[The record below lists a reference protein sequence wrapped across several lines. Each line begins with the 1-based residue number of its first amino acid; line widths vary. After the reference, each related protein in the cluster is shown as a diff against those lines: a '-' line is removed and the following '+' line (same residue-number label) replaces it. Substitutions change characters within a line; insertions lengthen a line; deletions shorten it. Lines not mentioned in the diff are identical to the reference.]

1 MIYFDNSATTK
12 MDPSVLQTYDA
23 VCQNIWGNSSSLHS
37 WGEKAFNLL
46 EQSRKQIADL
56 MDCYPDEIYF
66 TSGGTESDNWA
77 IKGTAMEKRPYGKHI
92 ITSSVEHAAVMNS
105 MKHLEKMGFDVTYL
119 PVDDEGRVSP
129 EDVRKAIRKDT
140 ILVSIMAI
148 NNEIGTIQPIE
159 EAAAMIKK
167 KNPNIVF
174 HVDAIQAFG
183 KMAIHPKRQGID
195 LLSVSGHKIHGPKG
209 IGFLYANEKVKIK
222 PILLGGGQQKGM
234 RSGTDNVPGIAG
246 MGLAAEMVYSHLSEE
261 RSRLYELR
269 QAFIEGMQKLE
280 GVTINGG
287 SSETMAPH
295 IVSVSFE
302 GVRSEVLLHALE
314 DQEIYVSAGSAC
326 SSNKPAISATLK
338 SIGIKK
344 ELLESTIR
352 FSFGAYTTM
361 EDIHTA
367 QNAIQTLLPML
378 RKYWRKK

>member
-1 MIYFDNSATTK
+1 
-12 MDPSVLQTYDA
+12 
-23 VCQNIWGNSSSLHS
+23 
-37 WGEKAFNLL
+37 
-46 EQSRKQIADL
+46 
-56 MDCYPDEIYF
+56 
-66 TSGGTESDNWA
+66 
-77 IKGTAMEKRPYGKHI
+77 
-92 ITSSVEHAAVMNS
+92 
-105 MKHLEKMGFDVTYL
+105 
-119 PVDDEGRVSP
+119 
-129 EDVRKAIRKDT
+129 
-140 ILVSIMAI
+140 
-148 NNEIGTIQPIE
+148 
-159 EAAAMIKK
+159 MIKK
-167 KNPNIVF
+167 KNPNSVW
-174 HVDAIQAFG
+174 HVDAIRAFG
-183 KMAIHPKRQGID
+183 KMAIHPKRHGID

-246 MGLAAEMVYSHLSEE
+246 MGLAAEMVYSRLSEE

-361 EDIHTA
+361 EDIHAA